1 MDSTTGGD
9 ANDEFARWLAETAR
23 AEQAAAPA
31 PAQPVA
37 PAPVAQPAAPSA
49 AQPAAPVAPSAPEF
63 FGADQLAAPPTRPYE
78 PQAGGPPVARTSY
91 QAPSTAP
98 AANDYVTPTVLPPSA
113 PAAQAEPAPPSWAP
127 GYTAPGSAAAAAQ
140 PATPYDAPPAGPTA
154 PGPTAAAGGA
164 PSSEAETSAA
174 TPFFPPAPQSPA
186 TPPAAAYVAPASP
199 PPAEGPAP
207 TFDPSAYQRPA
218 ADVPAFVAPAYE
230 PAPAYVPPADVPPAY
245 AAPAAEAPAYPAPP
259 ASMPANEA
267 PAASPRPASTPPAS
281 PVTTPGFPASP
292 EQSAPLSEAPPA
304 DPFGALFT
312 TDPPVDDTAA
322 RLAASPPPSLVPPG
336 SGDVPADEDPL
347 KSLFGLETEE
357 QPTIAP
363 EHVAVSTPLPTYTPE
378 PPATAVYVPEP
389 AFAAAPAPTLEPALA
404 TSGSTA
410 SGTSSYALTSPAAPP
425 ADDDPNAGTQFF
437 GGGVGDWE
445 EPPDL
450 DRTTVG
456 EKVGLGLSIVLPPI
470 GLIAGIVN
478 AVQSSRERGWVHRI
492 VRISLVLALI
502 LSVVA
507 GFAGT
512 YLYRVVDDA
521 RKHDALQAASAQFC
535 STVAADPSMIVPPA
549 FGFPG
554 PGPSIPDTLTS
565 IQAYIDKWTALA
577 KVSPSGIRTD
587 VNRVADAASGIF
599 DSITQSRIIDNEA
612 NIATMSS
619 VAASTNIVGWADAY
633 CG

>member
-1 MDSTTGGD
+1 
-9 ANDEFARWLAETAR
+9 
-23 AEQAAAPA
+23 APA
-31 PAQPVA
+31 
-37 PAPVAQPAAPSA
+37 AQPAAPPAA
-49 AQPAAPVAPSAPEF
+49 AQPAAPVAPPAPEF

-91 QAPSTAP
+91 QAPTAAP
-98 AANDYVTPTVLPPSA
+98 AANDYVTPTVLPASA
-113 PAAQAEPAPPSWAP
+113 PAAQAEPEPPSWAP
-127 GYTAPGSAAAAAQ
+127 GYTAPGSAAQGAQ
-140 PATPYDAPPAGPTA
+140 PGTPYEPPLADP
-154 PGPTAAAGGA
+154 PVAAGGT
-164 PSSEAETSAA
+164 PSTDGEPSAA

-186 TPPAAAYVAPASP
+186 PQSPATPPAAAYAAPPSPAPAE
-199 PPAEGPAP
+199 APAP
-207 TFDPSAYQRPA
+207 TFDPSAYERPA
-218 ADVPAFVAPAYE
+218 ADVPAFAAPAYE
-230 PAPAYVPPADVPPAY
+230 PAPAYVPPADVPPADAPPAY
-245 AAPAAEAPAYPAPP
+245 VAPAAEAPAYEVPPASAPGYEAPP
-259 ASMPANEA
+259 AS
-267 PAASPRPASTPPAS
+267 SPPASTPPAPTPPAS
-281 PVTTPGFPASP
+281 PVAAPGFPAAP
-292 EQSAPLSEAPPA
+292 EQSAPHPEAPPA
-304 DPFGALFT
+304 DPFGALFAA
-312 TDPPVDDTAA
+312 DPPVDDTAA

-357 QPTIAP
+357 QPTLAP
-363 EHVAVSTPLPTYTPE
+363 EHVAGSTPLPTYTPE

-389 AFAAAPAPTLEPALA
+389 AFAAAPVATLEPALA
-404 TSGSTA
+404 ASGSATSGS
-410 SGTSSYALTSPAAPP
+410 SSYALTSPAAAPP
-425 ADDDPNAGTQFF
+425 DDDPNAGTQFF

-492 VRISLVLALI
+492 VRVSLVLALI

-512 YLYRVVDDA
+512 YLYKVVDDA

-535 STVAADPSMIVPPA
+535 STVAADPSMIAPPA
-549 FGFPG
+549 FGFPA
-554 PGPSIPDTLTS
+554 PGPTIPDTLTS
-565 IQAYIDKWTALA
+565 IQAYVDKWTALA

-587 VNRVADAASGIF
+587 VNRVADSASGIF
-599 DSITQSRIIDNEA
+599 DSVTQSRIVDNDA

-619 VAASTNIVGWADAY
+619 VAESTNIVGWADQY